1 MALRMDSGVQHAP
14 THQRPALPQRA
25 PPTDTKN
32 ALRPKTPP
40 TASSSVPRKK
50 AANTSAKGGTGAAA
64 GERGGGAGGAG
75 ASSGGTAGESS
86 VGQGIPGGGVKRNN
100 GASSSAS
107 SGGGGGATTKST
119 PARKRVRIV
128 DPKLGEF
135 TVMLQ
140 PYTGDHNDI
149 CEVCDKGGPL
159 LCCDFCNLVYHLGCI
174 KLSETP
180 TEELWICP
188 ACTAEL
194 TARQLNKRRRTAD
207 DGSRAASPALG
218 ERPTIYHGVKA
229 ENDAFRAIVIYKNQA
244 VDAGLYPT
252 AEDAARAYDRKAL
265 SLFGDAAVCNF
276 SADEQVE
283 VEGVGA
289 DGNTVKGVVRS
300 FHQWRAE
307 MQWGNKKRHLGFFER
322 LDDASYAYNRAA
334 VYMNGADTP
343 LNPIKDGYIPPPPTG
358 LPVRVPRNKMFAQQL
373 QGQLQG
379 KLGLPGTWDKA
390 LLARRRLQMAG
401 KYHEPLIGEEH
412 QVSRLPPLPPPSRPW
427 RPPPPVA
434 PPATG
439 SDIAKN
445 TLGAATVEKVAGG
458 RCGAVVLPSAGP
470 ASPSDD
476 HSTPGKLEDG
486 MKCEQGAAYTARGG
500 GGNSGGDGAAAAAA
514 AVVSAAPSVG
524 QCKSGSVEE
533 DTATLSPVG
542 PDNHSS
548 SGVAPDACRGTTSGN
563 YNATADI
570 EESSSARDMR
580 IVEGAV
586 IASSAATTVCQ
597 VVNVEQPSASTAS
610 QNTLPDTDPE
620 TPDTKTSSEALS
632 PNPEERLAVSSI
644 TDQQGKESEGEVIE
658 GSSDIDAG
666 TTVAAATQAR
676 VDTPVA
682 DVSQSSSIGI
692 KPMLSPRSP
701 SKQCSKVG
709 TQNEIPLETNE
720 TPVPAVS
727 GNGYGYGPGDLF
739 SSKVNTTAGDG
750 EGMLQTSAFGP
761 SASPVPGPVHS
772 LLQTPI
778 ATVQA
783 ASAGVES
790 MRVSS
795 PALPSPTFPSTS
807 AAPVPGWVDEKP
819 EAAGQVVDT
828 RSAVDSDEGSSCST
842 SATVSLPSTMSQSL
856 VIPASEATANRKR
869 KLPTAAVTPNVSLV
883 GPIPDLSLD
892 DVAELVWDPRAGPRP
907 RGVEPAATAA
917 ADGTKNNDAVAAA
930 AGERLARL
938 EKAMWD
944 RDGTLL
950 ERVAPAHLEKA
961 MLVLQ
966 TCRHDVDR
974 AAQMLT
980 VRLGI
985 QVEGLGI
992 RTTRHS
998 RVEKQPSSSSARLI
1012 EPTSARSALPWR
1024 GGASSSSSF
1033 VAVGSS
1039 NDGGSGGSDASGG
1052 RVGAVT
1058 LPGGSRSSVA
1068 GGVGGAGRGAGSA
1081 GRDADAQGFSREDT
1095 KQANDAF
1102 MRYGRDLNAVQSTL
1116 GWSKKRVV
1124 EYYYCIWKFAPQYQ
1138 VWKARRHHAGLPGV
1152 GTGVGR
1158 HQYPPHSGS
1167 MAAGGCVGLP
1177 NASAEGMRWRGS
1189 RLRTLKTGSSQ

>member
-1 MALRMDSGVQHAP
+1 MIGYY
-14 THQRPALPQRA
+14 RA
-25 PPTDTKN
+25 Q
-32 ALRPKTPP
+32 
-40 TASSSVPRKK
+40 
-50 AANTSAKGGTGAAA
+50 A
-64 GERGGGAGGAG
+64 GEG
-75 ASSGGTAGESS
+75 
-86 VGQGIPGGGVKRNN
+86 
-100 GASSSAS
+100 
-107 SGGGGGATTKST
+107 
-119 PARKRVRIV
+119 
-128 DPKLGEF
+128 
-135 TVMLQ
+135 
-140 PYTGDHNDI
+140 
-149 CEVCDKGGPL
+149 
-159 LCCDFCNLVYHLGCI
+159 
-174 KLSETP
+174 SE
-180 TEELWICP
+180 
-188 ACTAEL
+188 
-194 TARQLNKRRRTAD
+194 
-207 DGSRAASPALG
+207 
-218 ERPTIYHGVKA
+218 
-229 ENDAFRAIVIYKNQA
+229 
-244 VDAGLYPT
+244 
-252 AEDAARAYDRKAL
+252 
-265 SLFGDAAVCNF
+265 
-276 SADEQVE
+276 
-283 VEGVGA
+283 
-289 DGNTVKGVVRS
+289 
-300 FHQWRAE
+300 
-307 MQWGNKKRHLGFFER
+307 
-322 LDDASYAYNRAA
+322 
-334 VYMNGADTP
+334 
-343 LNPIKDGYIPPPPTG
+343 
-358 LPVRVPRNKMFAQQL
+358 
-373 QGQLQG
+373 
-379 KLGLPGTWDKA
+379 WDKA

-445 TLGAATVEKVAGG
+445 TLGAVDEGARNVAEVICVAVKATVEKVAGG
-458 RCGAVVLPSAGP
+458 RCGAVVLPSAGS

-476 HSTPGKLEDG
+476 HSTPEKLEGG
-486 MKCEQGAAYTARGG
+486 MECEQGAAYTARGG

-548 SGVAPDACRGTTSGN
+548 SGVAPDACRGATSGN

-658 GSSDIDAG
+658 GSSDIDAVMHRKTESISTGSFAGMTVHARTVLPSIGDRLDVSNNDDESVNNKLSGMLAQG
-666 TTVAAATQAR
+666 TAVAAATQAR

-869 KLPTAAVTPNVSLV
+869 KLPTAAVTPNVSLGV
-883 GPIPDLSLD
+883 PRSGGDRGTTNGDRNTIREGASRQIGNSKGPIPDLSLD

-1138 VWKARRHHAGLPGV
+1138 V
-1152 GTGVGR
+1152 
-1158 HQYPPHSGS
+1158 
-1167 MAAGGCVGLP
+1167 CVGLLVSVLK
-1177 NASAEGMRWRGS
+1177 NFTGWASAFLS
-1189 RLRTLKTGSSQ
+1189 TQLRLMGTTDVEILCCTFCPVVVHSTIADEM